1 MQECSSK
8 KSIYQQQSKVFSRRM
23 WQAKLCSSSMQML
36 LSQTTKTREKGK
48 EMIEE
53 EKASPNTQLQSG
65 VIMYEAQKILDFLN
79 TGVMIL
85 PGTGRS
91 DWNLSTD
98 EQYEYML
105 RMHKRLSALYDL
117 YRRENLELPLED
129 SVPAP
134 QGIDN
139 A

>member
-1 MQECSSK
+1 MQVPLPQE
-8 KSIYQQQSKVFSRRM
+8 
-23 WQAKLCSSSMQML
+23 
-36 LSQTTKTREKGK
+36 TKTREKGK

-53 EKASPNTQLQSG
+53 EKASPSTQLPSG
-65 VIMYEAQKILDFLN
+65 VIMYEAQKILDFLQ

-105 RMHKRLSALYDL
+105 RMHKRLSALHDL
-117 YRRENLELPLED
+117 YRRENLELPEN
-129 SVPAP
+129 
-134 QGIDN
+134 Q
-139 A
+139 

>member
-1 MQECSSK
+1 MQ
-8 KSIYQQQSKVFSRRM
+8 V
-23 WQAKLCSSSMQML
+23 L
-36 LSQTTKTREKGK
+36 LQQTTKTRKKGK
-48 EMIEE
+48 EMIQQEE
-53 EKASPNTQLQSG
+53 NTPSTQLPSG
-65 VIMYEAQKILDFLN
+65 VIMYEAQKILDFLQ

-117 YRRENLELPLED
+117 YRRENLELPE
-129 SVPAP
+129 
-134 QGIDN
+134 N
-139 A
+139 K

>member
-1 MQECSSK
+1 
-8 KSIYQQQSKVFSRRM
+8 
-23 WQAKLCSSSMQML
+23 MQML

-53 EKASPNTQLQSG
+53 EKASPSTQLQSG
-65 VIMYEAQKILDFLN
+65 VIMYEAEKILNFLN

-91 DWNLSTD
+91 DWKLSTD
-98 EQYEYML
+98 EQFEYML

-117 YRRENLELPLED
+117 YRRLLRVTIRGFCSSTTRDRQRLNAIQNLL
-129 SVPAP
+129 
-134 QGIDN
+134 
-139 A
+139 

>member
-1 MQECSSK
+1 
-8 KSIYQQQSKVFSRRM
+8 
-23 WQAKLCSSSMQML
+23 MQML

-48 EMIEE
+48 EMIEQ
-53 EKASPNTQLQSG
+53 EKISPSTQLQSG
-65 VIMYEAQKILDFLN
+65 VIMYEAQKIADFLN

-91 DWNLSTD
+91 DWSLSTD

-117 YRRENLELPLED
+117 YRRENLELPPDE
-129 SVPAP
+129 SAP

>member
-1 MQECSSK
+1 
-8 KSIYQQQSKVFSRRM
+8 
-23 WQAKLCSSSMQML
+23 MQML

-53 EKASPNTQLQSG
+53 EKASPSTQLQSG
-65 VIMYEAQKILDFLN
+65 VIMYEAEKILNFLN